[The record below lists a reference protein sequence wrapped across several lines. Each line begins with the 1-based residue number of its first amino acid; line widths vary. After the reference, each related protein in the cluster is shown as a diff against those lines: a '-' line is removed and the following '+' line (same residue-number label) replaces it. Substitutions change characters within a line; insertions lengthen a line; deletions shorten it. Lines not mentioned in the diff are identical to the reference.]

1 MTAPTDEPISNV
13 PAAIAKRSQPGSVVD
28 DSAADELVAPAPEG
42 ADAFEVAV
50 VLALVLCGVAT
61 GRRRLIFKI
70 GNAQGTILTVGV
82 AVLLKMLDPV
92 IIAALPMVERVVQEE
107 EDGTG

>member
-13 PAAIAKRSQPGSVVD
+13 PAAIAKRSQPGSVAD

-50 VLALVLCGVAT
+50 VPALVL
-61 GRRRLIFKI
+61 
-70 GNAQGTILTVGV
+70 VGV